1 MINWSTITMLSDSQ
15 IMTSEVENS
24 IMSDTS
30 DTVIENV
37 LILQGGGS
45 LGAFGCGVFK
55 ALANSNV
62 KIDIIAGTSIGGLN
76 ASIIAGAKAEDHP
89 EKALEQY
96 WLELGE
102 GSSANFMNSPFME
115 GLAGNQTLT
124 LTPLPPPLTTT
135 TPTTTDHSVM
145 THISQVKSIIS
156 FYTSA
161 IYGDNKIFLPRWRPE
176 FAFTDPEYFTPNKWT
191 YLYDHSPLVK
201 TAEKYIDYNK
211 LQPNGKPN
219 SRLIITAVNVMTA
232 EPLIFDSTKQQITS
246 KHILAA
252 TGYPSYYFPWVEV
265 EKGVYAWDGSLLSN
279 TPLREVIDASPVKD
293 KRVFLVE
300 NYPKRCDA
308 LPDNL
313 LEVQHRARDIM
324 FSDKTIHNV
333 QMSKTITYYLRLIDD
348 LYKMLE
354 SQFNSEK
361 KEDIKKFKKIRARY
375 KKVSEQHGAEIK
387 RVHYI
392 TRSEPFPSLYEN
404 ADFSVETIKASIKEG
419 ELKTNQILKGIKM
432 G

>member
-1 MINWSTITMLSDSQ
+1 
-15 IMTSEVENS
+15 
-24 IMSDTS
+24 MSDT
-30 DTVIENV
+30 TIENV

-55 ALANSNV
+55 ALANSNI

-76 ASIIAGAKAEDHP
+76 ASIIAGSKRKDHP

-102 GSSANFMNSPFME
+102 SSTANLNSPFME
-115 GLAGNQTLT
+115 GLARN
-124 LTPLPPPLTTT
+124 P
-135 TPTTTDHSVM
+135 TPTTIPTTDHSAM
-145 THISQVKSIIS
+145 THISQFKSVMS
-156 FYTSA
+156 FYSSA
-161 IYGDNKIFLPRWRPE
+161 IYGNNKIFVPRWRPE
-176 FAFTDPEYFTPNKWT
+176 FAFTDPHYFTPNNWT

-232 EPLIFDSTKQQITS
+232 EPLIFDSAKQQITS

-252 TGYPSYYFPWVEV
+252 TGYPSYYFPWAEV

-279 TPLREVIDASPVKD
+279 TPLREVIDASPIKD

-300 NYPKRCDA
+300 NYPKRCDT

-333 QMSKTITYYLRLIDD
+333 QMSKTITYYLRLIND

-354 SQFNSEK
+354 DHFSSEK
-361 KEDIKKFKKIRARY
+361 KEDIEKFEKIRARY
-375 KKVSEQHGAEIK
+375 KKVSEEHGAEIK

-404 ADFSVETIKASIKEG
+404 ADFSIDTIKASIKDG
-419 ELKTNQILKGIKM
+419 ELKTNQILKGIKSS
-432 G
+432 

>member
-1 MINWSTITMLSDSQ
+1 
-15 IMTSEVENS
+15 
-24 IMSDTS
+24 MSDT
-30 DTVIENV
+30 TTENV

-55 ALANSNV
+55 ALAKSNI

-76 ASIIAGAKAEDHP
+76 ASIIAGSKGEDPP

-102 GSSANFMNSPFME
+102 DSTANLNSPFLE
-115 GLAGNQTLT
+115 WLARYPIP
-124 LTPLPPPLTTT
+124 TPPPPLPS
-135 TPTTTDHSVM
+135 PTSTAGHSAM
-145 THISQVKSIIS
+145 THISQVKSIMS
-156 FYTSA
+156 FYSSA
-161 IYGDNKIFLPRWRPE
+161 IYGINKIFVPRWRPE
-176 FAFTDPEYFTPNKWT
+176 FAFTDPQYFTPSKWT
-191 YLYDHSPLVK
+191 YMYDHSPLVK

-211 LQPNGKPN
+211 LQPNGKSN

-232 EPLIFDSTKQQITS
+232 EPLIFDSAKQQITS

-252 TGYPSYYFPWVEV
+252 TGYPSYYFPWAEV

-300 NYPKRCDA
+300 NYPKRSDT

-333 QMSKTITYYLRLIDD
+333 QMSKAITYYLRLIDD

-354 SQFNSEK
+354 DHFNSEK
-361 KEDIKKFKKIRARY
+361 KEDKEKFEKIRARY
-375 KKVSEQHGAEIK
+375 KKVSEEHGAEIK
-387 RVHYI
+387 RVYYI

-404 ADFSVETIKASIKEG
+404 ADFSVDTVKASIKDG
-419 ELKTNQILKGIKM
+419 QLKTNQILKDIKM
-432 G
+432 S

>member
-1 MINWSTITMLSDSQ
+1 
-15 IMTSEVENS
+15 MTPEVENL
-24 IMSDTS
+24 IMSDTA
-30 DTVIENV
+30 DTADTAIENV

-76 ASIIAGAKAEDHP
+76 ASIIAGSKGEDHP

-102 GSSANFMNSPFME
+102 NSSANFVNSPFME
-115 GLAGNQTLT
+115 GLPRNP
-124 LTPLPPPLTTT
+124 TPKTI
-135 TPTTTDHSVM
+135 PTTNHSAM
-145 THISQVKSIIS
+145 THISQVKSVMS

-161 IYGDNKIFLPRWRPE
+161 IYGDSKIFVPRWRPE

-201 TAEKYIDYNK
+201 TAEKYIDFNK

-219 SRLIITAVNVMTA
+219 SRLIITAVNVLTA
-232 EPLIFDSTKQQITS
+232 EPLIFDSNKQQITS
-246 KHILAA
+246 KHILAT

-279 TPLREVIDASPVKD
+279 TPLREVIDVSSVKD
-293 KRVFLVE
+293 KQVFLVE
-300 NYPKRCDA
+300 NYPKRCDT

-333 QMSKTITYYLRLIDD
+333 RMSKAITYYLRLIDD
-348 LYKMLE
+348 LYKMLD
-354 SQFNSEK
+354 SQFSSEK
-361 KEDIKKFKKIRARY
+361 KEGIEEFEKIRARY
-375 KKVSEQHGAEIK
+375 KKVSEEHGAEIK

-392 TRSEPFPSLYEN
+392 TRTEPFPSLYEN
-404 ADFSVETIKASIKEG
+404 AEFSVDTIKASIKDG
-419 ELKTNQILKGIKM
+419 ELKTNQILKDIKSS
-432 G
+432 

>member
-1 MINWSTITMLSDSQ
+1 
-15 IMTSEVENS
+15 MTSRGRKFDYV
-24 IMSDTS
+24 SDT
-30 DTVIENV
+30 TIENV

-55 ALANSNV
+55 ALANSNI

-76 ASIIAGAKAEDHP
+76 ASIIAGSKGEDPP
-89 EKALEQY
+89 EKILEQY

-102 GSSANFMNSPFME
+102 DSAANLNSPILE
-115 GLAGNQTLT
+115 WLARYPI
-124 LTPLPPPLTTT
+124 LTPPPPPPLPSP
-135 TPTTTDHSVM
+135 TPTTSHSAM
-145 THISQVKSIIS
+145 THISQVKSVVS
-156 FYTSA
+156 FYSSA
-161 IYGDNKIFLPRWRPE
+161 IYGNNKIFVPRWRPD
-176 FAFTDPEYFTPNKWT
+176 FAFSDPQYFTPDKWT
-191 YLYDHSPLVK
+191 YMYDHSPLVK

-211 LQPNGKPN
+211 LQPNGKSN

-232 EPLIFDSTKQQITS
+232 EPLIFDSAKQQITS

-252 TGYPSYYFPWVEV
+252 TGYPSYYFPWAEV
-265 EKGVYAWDGSLLSN
+265 EEGVYAWDGSLLSN

-324 FSDKTIHNV
+324 FSDKTIHNI
-333 QMSKTITYYLRLIDD
+333 QMSKTITYYLRLIND

-354 SQFNSEK
+354 DHFSSEK
-361 KEDIKKFKKIRARY
+361 KEDIEKFEKIRARY
-375 KKVSEQHGAEIK
+375 KKVSEEHGAEIK

-404 ADFSVETIKASIKEG
+404 ADFSVDTIKASIKDG

-432 G
+432 S

>member
-1 MINWSTITMLSDSQ
+1 
-15 IMTSEVENS
+15 MTSRGRKS
-24 IMSDTS
+24 TMSDDS
-30 DTVIENV
+30 IENV

-55 ALANSNV
+55 ALANSNI

-76 ASIIAGAKAEDHP
+76 ASIIAGSKGEDHP

-102 GSSANFMNSPFME
+102 SSSANLNFPFME
-115 GLAGNQTLT
+115 GLATNPTPTLT
-124 LTPLPPPLTTT
+124 QLPPPTTA
-135 TPTTTDHSVM
+135 TTDHSAM
-145 THISQVKSIIS
+145 THISQIKSVMS

-161 IYGDNKIFLPRWRPE
+161 IYGDEKIFVPRWRPG
-176 FAFTDPEYFTPNKWT
+176 FTFTDPQYFTPNKWT

-211 LQPNGKPN
+211 LQPNGKSN

-232 EPLIFDSTKQQITS
+232 EPLIFDSAKQQITS

-252 TGYPSYYFPWVEV
+252 TGYPSYYFPWAEV

-279 TPLREVIDASPVKD
+279 TPLREVIDASSVKD

-300 NYPKRCDA
+300 NYPKKCEA

-324 FSDKTIHNV
+324 FSDKTLHNI
-333 QMSKTITYYLRLIDD
+333 QMSKTITYYLRLIND
-348 LYKMLE
+348 LYNMLE
-354 SQFNSEK
+354 HHFSSEK
-361 KEDIKKFKKIRARY
+361 KEDIEKFEKIRARY
-375 KKVSEQHGAEIK
+375 KQVSEEHGAEIK
-387 RVHYI
+387 RVYYI

-404 ADFSVETIKASIKEG
+404 ADFSVNTIKASIKDG
-419 ELKTNQILKGIKM
+419 ELKTNQILKDTKM
-432 G
+432 S

>member
-1 MINWSTITMLSDSQ
+1 MPD
-15 IMTSEVENS
+15 
-24 IMSDTS
+24 DT
-30 DTVIENV
+30 IENV

-55 ALANSNV
+55 ALAKSNI

-76 ASIIAGAKAEDHP
+76 ASIIAGSKGEDHP

-102 GSSANFMNSPFME
+102 SSIANLNSPFME
-115 GLAGNQTLT
+115 RLARNPNPTPTLT
-124 LTPLPPPLTTT
+124 QLPLSTTA
-135 TPTTTDHSVM
+135 TTDHSAM
-145 THISQVKSIIS
+145 THISQLKSVMS

-161 IYGDNKIFLPRWRPE
+161 IYGDNKIFVPRWRPE
-176 FAFTDPEYFTPNKWT
+176 FAFTDPQYFTPNKWT

-219 SRLIITAVNVMTA
+219 SRLIITAVNVLTA

-246 KHILAA
+246 NHILAA

-300 NYPKRCDA
+300 NYPKRCDT

-324 FSDKTIHNV
+324 FSDKTIHSI
-333 QMSKTITYYLRLIDD
+333 QMSKAITYYLRFIDD

-354 SQFNSEK
+354 GHFNSER
-361 KEDIKKFKKIRARY
+361 KEDIAKFEKIRARY
-375 KKVSEQHGAEIK
+375 KKVSEEHGAEIK

-404 ADFSVETIKASIKEG
+404 ADFSVDTIKASIKDG

>member
-1 MINWSTITMLSDSQ
+1 
-15 IMTSEVENS
+15 
-24 IMSDTS
+24 MSDDS
-30 DTVIENV
+30 VENV

-55 ALANSNV
+55 ALANSNI

-76 ASIIAGAKAEDHP
+76 ASIIAGSKGEVPP

-102 GSSANFMNSPFME
+102 SSIANLNSPSME
-115 GLAGNQTLT
+115 GLARNPIPT
-124 LTPLPPPLTTT
+124 LTPLSSPATATI
-135 TPTTTDHSVM
+135 DHSAM
-145 THISQVKSIIS
+145 THISEVKSVMS

-161 IYGDNKIFLPRWRPE
+161 IYGDNKIFVPRWKPE
-176 FAFTDPEYFTPNKWT
+176 FAFRDPQYFTPNKWT

-211 LQPNGKPN
+211 LQPSGKPN

-232 EPLIFDSTKQQITS
+232 EPLIFDSAKQQITS

-252 TGYPSYYFPWVEV
+252 TGYPSYYFGWAEV

-279 TPLREVIDASPVKD
+279 TPLREVIDASSVKD

-300 NYPKRCDA
+300 NYPKTCDT

-324 FSDKTIHNV
+324 FSDKTLHNV
-333 QMSKTITYYLRLIDD
+333 QMSKTITYYLRLIND
-348 LYKMLE
+348 LYNMLE
-354 SQFNSEK
+354 DHFNSEK
-361 KEDIKKFKKIRARY
+361 KEEKEKFEKIRARY
-375 KKVSEQHGAEIK
+375 KKVSEEHGAEIK
-387 RVHYI
+387 RVHHI

-404 ADFSVETIKASIKEG
+404 ADFSLDTIKASIKDG
-419 ELKTNQILKGIKM
+419 ELKTNQILKKISK
-432 G
+432 

>member
-1 MINWSTITMLSDSQ
+1 MISRGRKFDY
-15 IMTSEVENS
+15 V
-24 IMSDTS
+24 SDT
-30 DTVIENV
+30 TIENV

-55 ALANSNV
+55 ALANSNI

-76 ASIIAGAKAEDHP
+76 ASIIAGSKGEDPP
-89 EKALEQY
+89 EKTLEQY

-102 GSSANFMNSPFME
+102 DSAANLNSPFLE
-115 GLAGNQTLT
+115 WLARYPILT
-124 LTPLPPPLTTT
+124 PPPLPSP
-135 TPTTTDHSVM
+135 TPTTGHSAM
-145 THISQVKSIIS
+145 IHISQVKSVMS
-156 FYTSA
+156 FYSSA
-161 IYGDNKIFLPRWRPE
+161 IYGNNKIFVPRWRPD
-176 FAFTDPEYFTPNKWT
+176 FAFSDPQYFTPDKWT
-191 YLYDHSPLVK
+191 YMYDHSPLVK

-211 LQPNGKPN
+211 LQPNGKSN

-232 EPLIFDSTKQQITS
+232 EPLIFDSAKQQITS

-252 TGYPSYYFPWVEV
+252 TGYPSYYFPWAEV
-265 EKGVYAWDGSLLSN
+265 EEGVYAWDGSLLSN
-279 TPLREVIDASPVKD
+279 TPLREVIDASPVKN

-324 FSDKTIHNV
+324 FSDKTIHNI
-333 QMSKTITYYLRLIDD
+333 QMSKTITYYLRLIND

-354 SQFNSEK
+354 DHFSSEK
-361 KEDIKKFKKIRARY
+361 KEDIEKFEKIRARY
-375 KKVSEQHGAEIK
+375 KKVSEEHGAEIK

-404 ADFSVETIKASIKEG
+404 ADFSAETIKASIKDG
-419 ELKTNQILKGIKM
+419 ESKTNQILRAIKM
-432 G
+432 S

>member
-1 MINWSTITMLSDSQ
+1 
-15 IMTSEVENS
+15 MTSRGRKFDYV
-24 IMSDTS
+24 SDT
-30 DTVIENV
+30 TIENV

-55 ALANSNV
+55 ALANSNI

-76 ASIIAGAKAEDHP
+76 ASIIAGSKGEDPP
-89 EKALEQY
+89 EKTLEQY

-102 GSSANFMNSPFME
+102 DSAANLNSPFLE
-115 GLAGNQTLT
+115 WLARYPILT
-124 LTPLPPPLTTT
+124 PPPLPSL
-135 TPTTTDHSVM
+135 TPTTSHSAM
-145 THISQVKSIIS
+145 THISQVKSVVS
-156 FYTSA
+156 FYSSA
-161 IYGDNKIFLPRWRPE
+161 IYGNNKIFVPRWRPD
-176 FAFTDPEYFTPNKWT
+176 FAFSDPQYFTPDKWT
-191 YLYDHSPLVK
+191 YMYDHSPLVK

-211 LQPNGKPN
+211 LQPNGKSN

-232 EPLIFDSTKQQITS
+232 EPLIFDSAKQQITS

-252 TGYPSYYFPWVEV
+252 TGYPSYYFPWAEV
-265 EKGVYAWDGSLLSN
+265 EEGVYAWDGSLLSN

-300 NYPKRCDA
+300 NYPKRSDA

-324 FSDKTIHNV
+324 FSDKTIHNI
-333 QMSKTITYYLRLIDD
+333 QMSKTITYYLRLIND

-354 SQFNSEK
+354 DHFSSEK
-361 KEDIKKFKKIRARY
+361 KEDIEKFEKIRARY
-375 KKVSEQHGAEIK
+375 KKVSEEHGAEIK

-404 ADFSVETIKASIKEG
+404 ADFSAETIKASIKDG
-419 ELKTNQILKGIKM
+419 ESKTNQILRAIKM
-432 G
+432 S

>member
-1 MINWSTITMLSDSQ
+1 
-15 IMTSEVENS
+15 
-24 IMSDTS
+24 MSDT
-30 DTVIENV
+30 IENV

-55 ALANSNV
+55 ALANSKI

-76 ASIIAGAKAEDHP
+76 ASIIAGSKGEDHP

-102 GSSANFMNSPFME
+102 CSSANLNSPFME
-115 GLAGNQTLT
+115 GLARNPTPTLT
-124 LTPLPPPLTTT
+124 QLPLPTTA
-135 TPTTTDHSVM
+135 TTDHSAM
-145 THISQVKSIIS
+145 THISQVKSVMS

-161 IYGDNKIFLPRWRPE
+161 IYGDDKIFVPRWRPE
-176 FAFTDPEYFTPNKWT
+176 FAFADPQYFTPNKWT

-211 LQPNGKPN
+211 LQPNGKSN
-219 SRLIITAVNVMTA
+219 SRLIITAVNVLTA
-232 EPLIFDSTKQQITS
+232 EPLIFDSAKQQITS

-252 TGYPSYYFPWVEV
+252 TGYPSYYFPWAEV

-300 NYPKRCDA
+300 NYPKRCDT

-324 FSDKTIHNV
+324 FSDKTLHNV
-333 QMSKTITYYLRLIDD
+333 QMSKTITYYLRLIND
-348 LYKMLE
+348 LYNMLE
-354 SQFNSEK
+354 EHFSSEK
-361 KEDIKKFKKIRARY
+361 KEDIQKFEKIRARY
-375 KKVSEQHGAEIK
+375 KKVSEDHGAEIK
-387 RVHYI
+387 RVHHI

-404 ADFSVETIKASIKEG
+404 ADFSVNTIKASIKDG
-419 ELKTNQILKGIKM
+419 ELKTNQILKDTKIS
-432 G
+432 

>member
-1 MINWSTITMLSDSQ
+1 
-15 IMTSEVENS
+15 MTSKGRKFDYV
-24 IMSDTS
+24 SDT
-30 DTVIENV
+30 TIENV

-55 ALANSNV
+55 ALANSNI

-76 ASIIAGAKAEDHP
+76 ASIIAGSKGEDPP
-89 EKALEQY
+89 EKTLEQY

-102 GSSANFMNSPFME
+102 DSAANLNSPFLE
-115 GLAGNQTLT
+115 WLARYPILT
-124 LTPLPPPLTTT
+124 PPPLPSP
-135 TPTTTDHSVM
+135 TPTTGHSAM
-145 THISQVKSIIS
+145 THISQVKSVVS
-156 FYTSA
+156 FYSSA
-161 IYGDNKIFLPRWRPE
+161 IYGNNKIFVPRWRPD
-176 FAFTDPEYFTPNKWT
+176 FAFSDPQYFTPDKWT
-191 YLYDHSPLVK
+191 YMYDHSPLVK

-211 LQPNGKPN
+211 LQPNGKSN

-232 EPLIFDSTKQQITS
+232 EPLIFDSAKQQITS

-252 TGYPSYYFPWVEV
+252 TGYPSYYFPWAEV
-265 EKGVYAWDGSLLSN
+265 EEGVYAWDGSLLSN

-300 NYPKRCDA
+300 NYPKRSDA

-324 FSDKTIHNV
+324 FSDKTIHNI
-333 QMSKTITYYLRLIDD
+333 QMSKTITYYLRLIND

-354 SQFNSEK
+354 DHFSSEK
-361 KEDIKKFKKIRARY
+361 KEDIEKFEKIRARY
-375 KKVSEQHGAEIK
+375 KKVSEEHGAEIK

-404 ADFSVETIKASIKEG
+404 ADFSAETIKASIKDG
-419 ELKTNQILKGIKM
+419 ESKTNQILRAIKM
-432 G
+432 S

>member
-1 MINWSTITMLSDSQ
+1 
-15 IMTSEVENS
+15 MTSRGRKLDYV
-24 IMSDTS
+24 SDT
-30 DTVIENV
+30 TIENV

-55 ALANSNV
+55 ALANSNI

-76 ASIIAGAKAEDHP
+76 ASIIAGSKGEDPP
-89 EKALEQY
+89 EKILEQY

-102 GSSANFMNSPFME
+102 DSAANLNSPFLE
-115 GLAGNQTLT
+115 WLARYPI
-124 LTPLPPPLTTT
+124 LTPPPPPLPSP
-135 TPTTTDHSVM
+135 TPTTSHSAM
-145 THISQVKSIIS
+145 THISQVKSVVS
-156 FYTSA
+156 FYSSA
-161 IYGDNKIFLPRWRPE
+161 IYGNNKIFVPRWRPD
-176 FAFTDPEYFTPNKWT
+176 FAFSDPQYFTPDKWT
-191 YLYDHSPLVK
+191 YMYDHSPLVK

-211 LQPNGKPN
+211 LQPNGKSN

-232 EPLIFDSTKQQITS
+232 EPLIFDSAKQQITS

-252 TGYPSYYFPWVEV
+252 TGYPSYYFPWAEV
-265 EKGVYAWDGSLLSN
+265 EEGVYAWDGSLLSN
-279 TPLREVIDASPVKD
+279 TPLREVIDASPIKD

-333 QMSKTITYYLRLIDD
+333 QMSKTITYYLRLIND

-354 SQFNSEK
+354 DHFSSEK
-361 KEDIKKFKKIRARY
+361 KEDIEKFEKIRARY
-375 KKVSEQHGAEIK
+375 KKVSEEHGAEIK

-404 ADFSVETIKASIKEG
+404 ADFSAETIKASIKDG
-419 ELKTNQILKGIKM
+419 ESKTNQILRAIKM
-432 G
+432 S